1 MLNLKRQCLKS
12 LFTEMIIYMGVMI
25 YINELSLMNAV
36 INVLSPIGREQ
47 VDMMLERLEALK
59 DGCTTD

>member
-1 MLNLKRQCLKS
+1 
-12 LFTEMIIYMGVMI
+12 MGVMI